1 MSPSNSLRG
10 IGVALALCFAFTVSA
25 GAADPPAPK
34 PSGKWRIEFDHWS
47 ETEGELVLHIAPV
60 TGDPVDVTTKIPI
73 NLRENLAAE
82 LVAGSLKG
90 QLGGGYHVEVDDGE
104 DVIVKVKG
112 KTPKFVLSVASSTAT
127 GLKVKLKRS

>member
-1 MSPSNSLRG
+1 MSVASLVRG
-10 IGVALALCFAFTVSA
+10 LGVAMALCFAFSAAVSA
-25 GAADPPAPK
+25 GDPPAPK

-47 ETEGELVLHIAPV
+47 ETDGDLVLHFAPV
-60 TGDPVDVTTKIPI
+60 SGEPVDVTTRIPV
-73 NLRENLAAE
+73 NTRENLVAE

-112 KTPKFVLSVASSTAT
+112 KTPKFVLSVGSSTAT
-127 GLKVKLKRS
+127 GLKVKVKRS